1 MSLIIF
7 HRANVLAVM
16 ILFSTVGC
24 STETDTQNSSSA
36 PKASAHCIDIESVF
50 EKLECFVTLADASDD
65 PSLCSE
71 SSIEGVEFQCYA
83 ILAERRSDK
92 ALCSLI
98 SPRTGDHQS
107 LRDICISDV
116 AKKALESRFCEE
128 IVTVGLRD
136 SCYAQIGKE
145 LGDSNLC
152 KKIRDAGLKSIC
164 SGRPMNPNVWLPQEQ
179 SFNR

>member
-1 MSLIIF
+1 
-7 HRANVLAVM
+7 M
-16 ILFSTVGC
+16 ILFSIVGC
-24 STETDTQNSSSA
+24 STEVETQNSSSV
-36 PKASAHCIDIESVF
+36 PKAPAHCQNIESVF
-50 EKLECFVTLADASDD
+50 VKLECFVTLADAKND

-98 SPRTGDHQS
+98 PPRSGDHQS

-116 AKKALESRFCEE
+116 AKKALESRLCEE
-128 IVTVGLRD
+128 IVSVGIRD

-152 KKIRDAGLKSIC
+152 EKVRDAGLRSLC
-164 SGRPMNPNVWLPQEQ
+164 SGEPVIVQ
-179 SFNR
+179 

>member
-1 MSLIIF
+1 LIKF
-7 HRANVLAVM
+7 HRANVVAAM
-16 ILFSTVGC
+16 ILFSIVGC
-24 STETDTQNSSSA
+24 STEIDTQNSSSA
-36 PKASAHCIDIESVF
+36 PKASAHCQAIESVF
-50 EKLECFVTLADASDD
+50 GKLECFVTLADVSDD

-98 SPRTGDHQS
+98 PPRSGDHQS

-128 IVTVGLRD
+128 IVTEGLRD
-136 SCYAQIGKE
+136 SCYVQIGKE
-145 LGDSNLC
+145 LGDPNLC
-152 KKIRDAGLKSIC
+152 EKVRDAGLRSIC
-164 SGRPMNPNVWLPQEQ
+164 SGEPVIVQ
-179 SFNR
+179 